1 MTDSKGKLL
10 VVDDTPQNVKLLA
23 DLLEYHGYQVIR
35 ASNGTEALEAM
46 QKERPDLVLLDVML
60 PDIDG
65 YRVCKRIRENPAT
78 RLTPVVM
85 VTALDAK
92 DERVSGIE
100 AGADDFLS
108 KPVNTAELLARV
120 RSLLRI
126 KQLHDTIQEQ
136 AEQLADWNR
145 KLEQRVQEQVQQI
158 DRLGALKRFLPPQIA
173 DLVLAGADDPLRPH
187 RREITV
193 VFVDLRG
200 FTAFAGVEAPEEVMR
215 MLGEFHAAMG
225 SLVWKNE
232 GTLERFTGDGMM
244 IFFNDPV
251 EIPNPE
257 QRAVRMALDM
267 RAAVESMKQG
277 WDKRGY
283 GLGMGI
289 GISNGH
295 ATIGAIGFEKRWD
308 YAAIG
313 TVTNLS
319 ARLCGL
325 ANDGQIIVSRR
336 LFSTVESMFEAE
348 PVGELTLKG
357 IPRPVTALNVLGS
370 KPG

>member
-1 MTDSKGKLL
+1 M
-10 VVDDTPQNVKLLA
+10 
-23 DLLEYHGYQVIR
+23 E
-35 ASNGTEALEAM
+35 
-46 QKERPDLVLLDVML
+46 KERPDLVLLDVML

-65 YRVCKRIRENPAT
+65 YRVCQRIRENPAT

-145 KLEQRVQEQVQQI
+145 KLEQRVAGAGRSEI
-158 DRLGALKRFLPPQIA
+158 DRLGAPEALPAAA
-173 DLVLAGADDPLRPH
+173 DRRSGGRRRADDPLRPH

-200 FTAFAGVEAPEEVMR
+200 FTAFAGIEAPEEVMR

-225 SLVWKNE
+225 RLVGRTRE
-232 GTLERFTGDGMM
+232 
-244 IFFNDPV
+244 PSSAS
-251 EIPNPE
+251 P
-257 QRAVRMALDM
+257 AMA
-267 RAAVESMKQG
+267 
-277 WDKRGY
+277 
-283 GLGMGI
+283 
-289 GISNGH
+289 
-295 ATIGAIGFEKRWD
+295 
-308 YAAIG
+308 
-313 TVTNLS
+313 
-319 ARLCGL
+319 
-325 ANDGQIIVSRR
+325 
-336 LFSTVESMFEAE
+336 
-348 PVGELTLKG
+348 
-357 IPRPVTALNVLGS
+357 
-370 KPG
+370 